1 MWAECQTGGVNEDI
15 LPSGGRSGE
24 GAQQT
29 QKKREKKVGV
39 ADKQGRRC
47 GGGGGGVW
55 GGSKKGAVGVVRK
68 ERGKTDHEKPFKLC
82 NLTPTN
88 GQCSADRICGHQIF
102 TRIQIGSMTVLLWY
116 LSRLACI

>member
-1 MWAECQTGGVNEDI
+1 MKTSFLPVDGAVKVRNRHRRRGRRRSEWQT
-15 LPSGGRSGE
+15 S
-24 GAQQT
+24 
-29 QKKREKKVGV
+29 KVGG
-39 ADKQGRRC
+39 AAAAR
-47 GGGGGGVW
+47 GVW